1 MVTSS
6 RIIGIGMT
14 SQRTRTRMIER
25 LRQHGIVDEFI
36 LDAMSKTPRHL
47 FVEEALASR
56 AYEET
61 ALPIGF
67 GQTISNP
74 LTVAYMLSMVR
85 DQFQHPIKRAL
96 EIGTGCGYQAAIM
109 SHFCEEVFSVERIAN
124 LAVKATHYLKQL
136 NYTNVKVLHADGHYG
151 WVNYAPFDAIVV
163 AAAAREVPAEL
174 LSQLACGGKMILPIT
189 NNNASRHQQLH
200 LIHKTHS
207 GMIEQIELK
216 PVHFV
221 PLLNGKV
228 D

>member
-25 LRQHGIVDEFI
+25 LRLHGIVDEVV

-47 FVEEALASR
+47 FVDEALASR

-74 LTVAYMLSMVR
+74 LTVAYMLAMVR
-85 DQFQHPIKRAL
+85 EQSPYPIKRAL
-96 EIGTGCGYQAAIM
+96 EIGTGCGYQAAVM

-124 LAVKATHYLKQL
+124 LAIKATHCLKQL
-136 NYTNVKVLHADGHYG
+136 NYTNVNVLHADGHYG
-151 WVNYAPFDAIVV
+151 WMHEAPFDAIVV
-163 AAAAREVPAEL
+163 AAAAREVPSEL
-174 LSQLACGGKMILPIT
+174 LMQLAPDGKMILPIT
-189 NNNASRHQQLH
+189 NSASNRHQQLH
-200 LIHKTHS
+200 LIHKKRT
-207 GMIEQIELK
+207 GMIEQLELK
-216 PVHFV
+216 SVHFV

-228 D
+228 E